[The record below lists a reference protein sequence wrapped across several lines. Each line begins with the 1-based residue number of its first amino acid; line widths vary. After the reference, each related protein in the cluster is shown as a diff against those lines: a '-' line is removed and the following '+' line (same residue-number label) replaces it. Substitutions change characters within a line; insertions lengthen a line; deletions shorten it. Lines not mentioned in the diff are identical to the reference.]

1 MTQSPVSRALWV
13 AFGAITVGA
22 TLSLSAAWAQTPTLS
37 LGAGIHVIRA
47 ELAANNDTRMRGLM
61 FRKSL
66 EPNQGMLFVFDES
79 IRHCMWMKNTPLP
92 LSVAFIDE
100 GGGIINIEDMQPQTL
115 EAHCAKK
122 PARYALEMN
131 QGWFKSKNIKAGNK
145 VSGLPK

>member
-1 MTQSPVSRALWV
+1 
-13 AFGAITVGA
+13 
-22 TLSLSAAWAQTPTLS
+22 
-37 LGAGIHVIRA
+37 
-47 ELAANNDTRMRGLM
+47 
-61 FRKSL
+61 
-66 EPNQGMLFVFDES
+66 
-79 IRHCMWMKNTPLP
+79 MWMKNTPLP
-92 LSVAFIDE
+92 LSVAFIEE